1 MLKNK
6 NRLIILLNYFIV
18 FIIFIYVNNKYYD
31 INNILTI
38 VLGNNIT
45 SKSLFIERSIYL
57 YHLFINIYISLIYF
71 DNKLNYNM
79 EFINLRKKIKNYFLE
94 IYLNINVKNILIN
107 IISVIIISILFI
119 KFKGIMSFNIFYKLL
134 IFILFNITISNIL
147 LTILPFTSKKN
158 LPIYL
163 IIFSIL
169 INIFTYKNFSI
180 FIYLITN
187 ILLFVIYYI
196 GLSINYR
203 KIYEKFK
210 RSGKYCSI

>member
-1 MLKNK
+1 
-6 NRLIILLNYFIV
+6 
-18 FIIFIYVNNKYYD
+18 
-31 INNILTI
+31 
-38 VLGNNIT
+38 
-45 SKSLFIERSIYL
+45 
-57 YHLFINIYISLIYF
+57 
-71 DNKLNYNM
+71 M

-210 RSGKYCSI
+210 K

>member
-119 KFKGIMSFNIFYKLL
+119 KFKGTMSFNIFYKLL

-163 IIFSIL
+163 IVFSIL

-210 RSGKYCSI
+210 K

>member
-38 VLGNNIT
+38 VLGNDIT

-71 DNKLNYNM
+71 DNMLNYNI

-94 IYLNINVKNILIN
+94 VYLNINVKNILIN

-210 RSGKYCSI
+210 K

>member
-45 SKSLFIERSIYL
+45 SKSLFIERTIYL

-147 LTILPFTSKKN
+147 LAILPFTSKKN

-210 RSGKYCSI
+210 K

>member
-45 SKSLFIERSIYL
+45 SKSLFIERTIYL

-94 IYLNINVKNILIN
+94 VYLNINVKNILIN

-196 GLSINYR
+196 GLSIKYR

-210 RSGKYCSI
+210 K

>member
-18 FIIFIYVNNKYYD
+18 FIIFFYVNNKYYD

-38 VLGNNIT
+38 VLGNDIT
-45 SKSLFIERSIYL
+45 SKSLFIERTIYL

-94 IYLNINVKNILIN
+94 VYLNINVKNILIN

-134 IFILFNITISNIL
+134 VFILFNITISNIL
-147 LTILPFTSKKN
+147 LAILPFTSKKN

-210 RSGKYCSI
+210 K

>member
-38 VLGNNIT
+38 VLGNDIT
-45 SKSLFIERSIYL
+45 SKSLFIERTIYL

-119 KFKGIMSFNIFYKLL
+119 KFKGIMSFNIFYNLL

-163 IIFSIL
+163 IVFSIL

-203 KIYEKFK
+203 KIYENFK
-210 RSGKYCSI
+210 K

>member
-38 VLGNNIT
+38 VLGTNIT

-57 YHLFINIYISLIYF
+57 YHLFINIFISLIYF

-107 IISVIIISILFI
+107 KISVIIISILFI

-210 RSGKYCSI
+210 N

>member
-79 EFINLRKKIKNYFLE
+79 EFINFSKKIKNYFLE

-210 RSGKYCSI
+210 K

>member
-18 FIIFIYVNNKYYD
+18 FIIFIYVKNKYYD

-38 VLGNNIT
+38 VLGNDIT
-45 SKSLFIERSIYL
+45 SKSLFIERTIYL

-163 IIFSIL
+163 IVFSIL

-210 RSGKYCSI
+210 K

>member
-45 SKSLFIERSIYL
+45 SKSLFIERTSYL

-210 RSGKYCSI
+210 K

>member
-57 YHLFINIYISLIYF
+57 YHLFINIFISLVYF

-94 IYLNINVKNILIN
+94 VYLNINVKNIFIN

-163 IIFSIL
+163 IVFSIL

-210 RSGKYCSI
+210 K

>member
-38 VLGNNIT
+38 VLGNDIT

-187 ILLFVIYYI
+187 ILLFIIYYI

-210 RSGKYCSI
+210 K

>member
-45 SKSLFIERSIYL
+45 SKSLFIERTIYL

-94 IYLNINVKNILIN
+94 VYLNINVKNILIN
-107 IISVIIISILFI
+107 MISVIIISILFI

-210 RSGKYCSI
+210 K

>member
-18 FIIFIYVNNKYYD
+18 FIIFIYVNNKYYG

-38 VLGNNIT
+38 VLGNDIT
-45 SKSLFIERSIYL
+45 SKSLFIERTIYL
-57 YHLFINIYISLIYF
+57 YHLFINIYISLSYF

-147 LTILPFTSKKN
+147 LTILPFTSKKT

-163 IIFSIL
+163 IVFSIL

-203 KIYEKFK
+203 KIYENFK
-210 RSGKYCSI
+210 K

>member
-18 FIIFIYVNNKYYD
+18 FIIFIYVNNKYYN

-45 SKSLFIERSIYL
+45 SKSLFIERTIYL

-180 FIYLITN
+180 FIYLICN

-210 RSGKYCSI
+210 K

>member
-38 VLGNNIT
+38 VLGNDIT

-94 IYLNINVKNILIN
+94 VYLNINVKNILIN

-210 RSGKYCSI
+210 K

>member
-45 SKSLFIERSIYL
+45 SKSLFIERTIYL

-107 IISVIIISILFI
+107 KISVIIISILFI

-210 RSGKYCSI
+210 N

>member
-1 MLKNK
+1 MEMLKNK

-57 YHLFINIYISLIYF
+57 YHLFINIFISLVYF

-163 IIFSIL
+163 IVFSIL

-210 RSGKYCSI
+210 K

>member
-45 SKSLFIERSIYL
+45 SKSLFIERTIYL

-79 EFINLRKKIKNYFLE
+79 EFINLRNKIKNYFLE
-94 IYLNINVKNILIN
+94 VYLNINVKNILIN

-210 RSGKYCSI
+210 K

>member
-45 SKSLFIERSIYL
+45 SKSLFIERTIYL

-134 IFILFNITISNIL
+134 VFILFNITISNIL
-147 LTILPFTSKKN
+147 LAILPFTSKKN

-163 IIFSIL
+163 IVFSIL

-210 RSGKYCSI
+210 K

>member
-45 SKSLFIERSIYL
+45 SKSLFIERTIYL

-94 IYLNINVKNILIN
+94 VYLNINVKNIFIN

-163 IIFSIL
+163 IVFSIL

-187 ILLFVIYYI
+187 ILLFIIYYI

-210 RSGKYCSI
+210 K

>member
-6 NRLIILLNYFIV
+6 NRLIILLNYFIL

-38 VLGNNIT
+38 VLGNDIT
-45 SKSLFIERSIYL
+45 SKSLFIERTIYL
-57 YHLFINIYISLIYF
+57 YHLFINIYISLSYF

-107 IISVIIISILFI
+107 MISVIIISILFI
-119 KFKGIMSFNIFYKLL
+119 KFKGIMSFNIFYNLL

-147 LTILPFTSKKN
+147 LTILPFTSKKT

-203 KIYEKFK
+203 KIYERFK
-210 RSGKYCSI
+210 N

>member
-38 VLGNNIT
+38 VLGNDIT
-45 SKSLFIERSIYL
+45 SKSLFIERTIYL

-163 IIFSIL
+163 IVFSIL

-210 RSGKYCSI
+210 K

>member
-45 SKSLFIERSIYL
+45 SKSLFIERTIYL

-94 IYLNINVKNILIN
+94 VYLNINVKNILIN

-119 KFKGIMSFNIFYKLL
+119 KFKGIMSFNIFHKLL
-134 IFILFNITISNIL
+134 IFILFNITISNDNGDSTPPICNASL
-147 LTILPFTSKKN
+147 RSLDKIEFAIRDSNSKEHKF
-158 LPIYL
+158 Y
-163 IIFSIL
+163 
-169 INIFTYKNFSI
+169 
-180 FIYLITN
+180 
-187 ILLFVIYYI
+187 IYYTF
-196 GLSINYR
+196 LDNKKSKVSKIN
-203 KIYEKFK
+203 
-210 RSGKYCSI
+210 

>member
-18 FIIFIYVNNKYYD
+18 FIIFIYVKNKYYD

-38 VLGNNIT
+38 VLGNDIT
-45 SKSLFIERSIYL
+45 SKSLFIERTIYL

-147 LTILPFTSKKN
+147 LTILPFTSKKT

-210 RSGKYCSI
+210 K

>member
-45 SKSLFIERSIYL
+45 SKSLFIERTIYL

-169 INIFTYKNFSI
+169 INIFTYKDFSI

-210 RSGKYCSI
+210 K

>member
-38 VLGNNIT
+38 VLGNDIT
-45 SKSLFIERSIYL
+45 SKSLFIERTIYL
-57 YHLFINIYISLIYF
+57 YHLFINIYISLSYF

-147 LTILPFTSKKN
+147 LTILPFTSKKT

-163 IIFSIL
+163 IVFSIL

-203 KIYEKFK
+203 KIYENFK
-210 RSGKYCSI
+210 K

>member
-38 VLGNNIT
+38 VLGNDIT
-45 SKSLFIERSIYL
+45 SKSLFIERTIYL

-169 INIFTYKNFSI
+169 INIFTYKNILPQDRTLVFFSYPVNAY
-180 FIYLITN
+180 F
-187 ILLFVIYYI
+187 
-196 GLSINYR
+196 LSAT
-203 KIYEKFK
+203 
-210 RSGKYCSI
+210 

>member
-45 SKSLFIERSIYL
+45 SKSLFIERTIYL

-94 IYLNINVKNILIN
+94 VYLNINVKNIFIN

-163 IIFSIL
+163 IVFSIL

-210 RSGKYCSI
+210 K

>member
-94 IYLNINVKNILIN
+94 IYLNINFKNILIN

-163 IIFSIL
+163 IVFSIL

-210 RSGKYCSI
+210 K

>member
-147 LTILPFTSKKN
+147 LAILPFTSKKN

-196 GLSINYR
+196 GLSIDYR
-203 KIYEKFK
+203 KMYEKFK
-210 RSGKYCSI
+210 K

>member
-38 VLGNNIT
+38 VLGNDIT
-45 SKSLFIERSIYL
+45 SKILFIERSIYL

-210 RSGKYCSI
+210 K

>member
-38 VLGNNIT
+38 VLGNDIT
-45 SKSLFIERSIYL
+45 SKSLFIERTIYL
-57 YHLFINIYISLIYF
+57 YHLFINIYISLSYF

-119 KFKGIMSFNIFYKLL
+119 KFKGIMSFNIFYNLL

-163 IIFSIL
+163 IVFSIL

-210 RSGKYCSI
+210 N

>member
-45 SKSLFIERSIYL
+45 SKSLFIERTIYL

-94 IYLNINVKNILIN
+94 VYLNINVKNILIN

-119 KFKGIMSFNIFYKLL
+119 KFKGIMSFNIFHKLL

-210 RSGKYCSI
+210 K

>member
-210 RSGKYCSI
+210 K

>member
-45 SKSLFIERSIYL
+45 SKSLFIERTIYL

-94 IYLNINVKNILIN
+94 VYLNINVKNIFIN

-147 LTILPFTSKKN
+147 LTILPFTSKKT

-203 KIYEKFK
+203 KIYERFK
-210 RSGKYCSI
+210 N

>member
-6 NRLIILLNYFIV
+6 NILIILLNYFIV

-45 SKSLFIERSIYL
+45 SKSLFIERTIYL

-71 DNKLNYNM
+71 DNKLSYNM

-169 INIFTYKNFSI
+169 INIFTYK
-180 FIYLITN
+180 T
-187 ILLFVIYYI
+187 
-196 GLSINYR
+196 
-203 KIYEKFK
+203 
-210 RSGKYCSI
+210 

>member
-38 VLGNNIT
+38 VLGNDIT
-45 SKSLFIERSIYL
+45 SKSLFIERTIYL
-57 YHLFINIYISLIYF
+57 YHLFINIYISLSYF

-119 KFKGIMSFNIFYKLL
+119 KFKGIISFNIFYNLL
-134 IFILFNITISNIL
+134 IFILFNITITNIL

-163 IIFSIL
+163 IVFSIL

-210 RSGKYCSI
+210 K